1 MHEKAC
7 DRDGQSGSSG
17 ATDVSGKAEA
27 AVRSA
32 ETNKWTGQDGIH
44 VDFVTPIGMNTEIS
58 ATGAHNLISV
68 TFTFSNDIVSIS
80 PLAYPRMSFVNERL
94 RLVNIYY
101 STVDS

>member
-68 TFTFSNDIVSIS
+68 TLPSQMIS
-80 PLAYPRMSFVNERL
+80 SASARWHILGCHW
-94 RLVNIYY
+94 
-101 STVDS
+101 STNGSD